1 MKVPALL
8 ALTSHGNAPYLMAA
22 RFARALGDYIVVIP
36 DYYGETQDSILREEI
51 PQMAERVYLSRE
63 LGELFRPLL
72 LESGGGKNYAQ
83 FGASLADSNNP
94 RNARLIENRLASM
107 LAEGISALSLDGSTR
122 ETFFAGDFSAAINS
136 TLPIRVD
143 LLHSIFFFTG
153 RMSRLYGTVPPGE
166 DEPEAHQT
174 VDELAAYAKLW
185 VEVEDTFDVEFI
197 PRINALSYREDAAD
211 ERIIFTP
218 PLAFTRPI
226 SRKLERPGILF
237 VPSGTRTDL
246 YKLHRVAETLP
257 AEFQPLVLGSNGN
270 NPDFPADKFTYVRAD
285 IFGDA
290 NLAGVVSRGGWGTI
304 WECQSNLKPAALVRT
319 SFVEDPEMGHSQF
332 VLKERGLVEILDD
345 SISPFLAAGKLEQ
358 LKNTFIKESKLD
370 EILFGEFAGNGF
382 AFMADKLRC
391 SFNM

>member
-36 DYYGETQDSILREEI
+36 DYYGEMQAAILKEEI
-51 PQMAERVYLSRE
+51 PQMNKRVFLSKE
-63 LGELFRPLL
+63 LGDLFKPLL
-72 LESGGGKNYAQ
+72 LDSSTGVNYAR
-83 FGASLADSNNP
+83 FGAKLVDENNP
-94 RNARLIENRLASM
+94 MNAKQIEGKLAAM
-107 LAEGISALSLDGSTR
+107 LKDGIPARSLDGSTQKR
-122 ETFFAGDFSAAINS
+122 FQPEEFCAVINS
-136 TLPIRVD
+136 TLPLRVD

-166 DEPEAHQT
+166 EEPEAHQT

-218 PLAFTRPI
+218 PLTFTRPI

-257 AEFQPLVLGSNGN
+257 AEFQPLVLGSNSN